1 MSSTVALLVSPSTST
16 ATTRQPREARRRA
29 SCLRSSP
36 YRHHFVPHCEEKPTF
51 VESSHHF
58 VPHPNE
64 NRQLFKV
71 FLTMKISGYLPI
83 PWPAPVTRTM
93 SPATSLIFSDIDI
106 PLLWY
111 YVILILH
118 LPDIFQY
125 WYYTS
130 LIFLNIDITPL
141 WYFLIF
147 ILHLSD
153 IF

>member
-93 SPATSLIFSDIDI
+93 SPATSLIFS
-106 PLLWY
+106 
-111 YVILILH
+111 
-118 LPDIFQY
+118 
-125 WYYTS
+125 
-130 LIFLNIDITPL
+130 NIDITPL
-141 WYFLIF
+141 WFQIYKHRLLLVICFE
-147 ILHLSD
+147 ILSCWCVEWILPLPTNICKILYHQT
-153 IF
+153 